1 LHVQPERGGWFCRRC
16 SPDGRWSDCIEYVR
30 RRDNVGFLDACSI
43 LDGDV
48 TLESRPTRST
58 AQLPA
63 TVQSRKPSREFGE
76 AASQVVLEC
85 VRVLR
90 EEIHNAPQT
99 YLAGDRGLRL
109 DTLKASQVGISPRGQ
124 KMHGLWVPA
133 GVLLPWFTPD
143 QEVQQVK
150 VRLVGASDQK
160 YTSLVWADK
169 EHRRSDGGHPVLY
182 GANLF
187 QNRDVLVLVEGEFDC
202 MLLRQEAG
210 DLVDVA
216 TLGSA
221 SKPIGEAWE
230 FLAPYSRILVVY
242 DNDDEGE
249 KGAARLLSE
258 SDRFSQLRVPGGN
271 DITEFWRAG
280 GDLHQW
286 IAAAGL
292 LP

>member
-1 LHVQPERGGWFCRRC
+1 M
-16 SPDGRWSDCIEYVR
+16 
-30 RRDNVGFLDACSI
+30 
-43 LDGDV
+43 DGDV
-48 TLESRPTRST
+48 TLKSRPTRSP

-63 TVQSRKPSREFGE
+63 TVQSRKASREFGE

-90 EEIHNAPQT
+90 EEIHNAPHT

-109 DTLKASQVGISPRGQ
+109 DTLMASQVGINPRGRE
-124 KMHGLWVPA
+124 MHGLWVPA

-143 QEVQQVK
+143 QELQQVK
-150 VRLVGASDQK
+150 VRLVGPSDQK

-169 EHRRSDGGHPVLY
+169 ERRRSDGGHPVIY
-182 GANLF
+182 GTDLF
-187 QNRDVLVLVEGEFDC
+187 QDREVLILVEGEFDC

-210 DLVDVA
+210 DSVDVA
-216 TLGSA
+216 TLGGA

-230 FLAPYSRILVVY
+230 FLAPYSRFVVAY
-242 DNDDEGE
+242 DNDEEGE
-249 KGAARLLSE
+249 KGAMRLLSE
-258 SDRFSQLRVPGGN
+258 SDRFCQLRVPGGN

-286 IAAAGL
+286 ITAAGL
-292 LP
+292 LS